1 MITVTVTSD
10 SSVPEL
16 HIATRAIEQL
26 TQYRLTCEQVNKALV
41 DDEVKVPPPPSRKTD
56 LTVKLDASDAI
67 KEIEKV
73 RDEIAEQL
81 RGTNPTHVIVDEIN
95 ERFNHDADIK
105 LKKDL
110 DNHYVNSTSPIK
122 DPVGIFNATELA
134 EAETMGKPACSTV
147 DASQSTTAHVD
158 TQVNTSLP
166 EPTSVFGQAAQ
177 TTVNEANRAVPTT
190 VNPVTDADGLPWDS
204 RIHSSSKEVVKNG
217 TWRKRRGVDDALVR
231 SVEAEL
237 RGKPVTTATE
247 PVISTVTQTSAP
259 VSVEQAQNWVDKVT
273 QAEVVTPIGEQYE
286 LVSGNISNEGE
297 VTFNTPATTE
307 MTFTELL
314 DGVTKAMVAGQL
326 SQERINGALA
336 TVGLTALPNLLG
348 NPALIPEFR
357 QALGGVV

>member
-16 HIATRAIEQL
+16 HMARRAIIEMIEL
-26 TQYRLTCEQVNKALV
+26 RSDVALGVANVDKRWEPSVEEICEHF
-41 DDEVKVPPPPSRKTD
+41 KVPPVPSRKTD

-73 RDEIAEQL
+73 RDEISDIL
-81 RGTNPTHVIVDEIN
+81 HGNNPTHVIVDE
-95 ERFNHDADIK
+95 A
-105 LKKDL
+105 
-110 DNHYVNSTSPIK
+110 
-122 DPVGIFNATELA
+122 FNATELQ
-134 EAETMGKPACSTV
+134 EAETLGKPVCSTV

-166 EPTSVFGQAAQ
+166 EPTSVFGQPAQ
-177 TTVNEANRAVPTT
+177 TTVNEANPVVQTT
-190 VNPVTDADGLPWDS
+190 DNPVLDAKWIPWDA
-204 RIHSSSKEVVKNG
+204 RIHSSSKELNKDG
-217 TWRKRRGVDDALVR
+217 TWRKRRGIDDALIAQ
-231 SVEAEL
+231 VEAEL

-297 VTFNTPATTE
+297 VTFNTPAIPLPPATTE